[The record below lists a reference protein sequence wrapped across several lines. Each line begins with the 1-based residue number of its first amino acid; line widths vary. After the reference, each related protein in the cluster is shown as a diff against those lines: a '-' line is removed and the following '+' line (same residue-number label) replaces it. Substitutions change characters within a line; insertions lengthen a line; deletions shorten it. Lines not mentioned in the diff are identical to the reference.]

1 MKVLLINPNRY
12 KSPPVPPLGLEY
24 ISGSLEEKGHSVEI
38 VDLCFSE
45 NLYKDLGDAIESF
58 EPDVAGVTVRNV
70 DTVLYHTNEFFLDEI
85 RDIITYIKTNHGL
98 LVIAGGTGVSA
109 NPGGILKYLGADFV
123 VSGAAETTICEIL
136 DSIKRHDKGGGVFYG
151 RLSGDIACPRRT
163 DKIDYRRYRDA
174 GGILGFQT
182 HKGCSSSCVYC
193 LESNSRVSFRNIPDV
208 VGEIKGFVDSGFDH
222 FHLCDSEFNESL
234 EYSTDFCQALKK
246 VGMGIRWAVYMK
258 PSNFNRELFRLLKDA
273 GVYLITL
280 SVDSWKKCEQY
291 WSDFEKF
298 VFGAKAYGIGI
309 AVDFLTGFP
318 YEKREEILQ
327 YLDTLGR
334 PLPDSVGINTYI
346 RLYESLQVT
355 KIIKSDPKLK
365 DHLSGCT
372 DDDTLLKPVFYNH
385 IDDDTLKELINGDP
399 LFRIEGPE
407 KGVNYTRIETVK
419 SEG

>member
-12 KSPPVPPLGLEY
+12 KAPPVPPLGLEY
-24 ISGSLEEKGHSVEI
+24 VSGSLEEKGHAVEI

-45 NLYKDLGDAIESF
+45 NLYKDLDDAIESF
-58 EPDVAGVTVRNV
+58 RPDVTGITVRNV

-85 RDIITYIKTNHGL
+85 RNIITYIKTNCGL
-98 LVIAGGTGVSA
+98 RVIAGGTGVAS
-109 NPGGILKYLGADFV
+109 NPGGILKYLGADFIV
-123 VSGAAETTICEIL
+123 AGPAESTICEVL
-136 DSIKRHDKGGGVFYG
+136 DKLQTHVDGRVFYG
-151 RLSGDIACPRRT
+151 ILSGKGTCPRAT
-163 DKIDYRRYRDA
+163 DKIDYGRYRDA

-193 LESNSRVSFRNIPDV
+193 LEANSRVSFRNIPDV
-208 VGEIKGFVDSGFDH
+208 IREIKGFVDSGFDH

-234 EYSTDFCQALKK
+234 EYATDFCDALKK
-246 VGMGIRWAVYMK
+246 SGIRIRWAVYMK
-258 PSNFNRELFRLLKDA
+258 PSNFNRQLFRLLKDI

-298 VFGAKAYGIGI
+298 IFGVKAHEIGI

-318 YEKREEILQ
+318 YEKKEEILQ
-327 YLDTLGR
+327 YLDILRR

-346 RLYESLQVT
+346 RLYQSLQVT
-355 KIIKSDPKLK
+355 NIIRSDPKLG

-385 IDDDTLKELINGDP
+385 IHTDALKEMIDGDP

-407 KGVNYTRIETVK
+407 KGVNYTRIKAVK
-419 SEG
+419 SKR